1 MSNKNLLS
9 THLLIA
15 ALLSLSFSGCET
27 SRDKMH
33 LKEEPSATQ
42 DVIATSS
49 KSDVID
55 LPIAQPT
62 APRITVWVHGTHFW
76 FNKMFKSMTAQEEG
90 VYLASDLPNDYLYR
104 KLIVNRLC
112 KAAPCEFN
120 HEHFYILSWT
130 GVLSSRARIN
140 AARSLLR
147 DLKKICAAYREK
159 YGAQPAIC
167 LITHS
172 HGGNVA
178 LNLEV
183 VNDPQDPIIIDK
195 LVMLAVPV
203 QVETA
208 QYVKSRYFKK
218 IYSLYSTYDM
228 IQIGDMQRFGYH
240 IDDPQRSSI
249 PLFSGR
255 KFEPCENLL
264 QVKVR
269 FDGVG
274 PFHLSFILSTFVLA
288 LPDILAT
295 LDQVPLPIQNCE
307 PMILRLKRNK
317 IPILFSEAET
327 PRRF

>member
-1 MSNKNLLS
+1 MSNKNLLCV
-9 THLLIA
+9 HLFIV

-27 SRDKMH
+27 TRKDQVRT
-33 LKEEPSATQ
+33 KEESPVTQ
-42 DVIATSS
+42 EILPTSPQTETIEES
-49 KSDVID
+49 SV
-55 LPIAQPT
+55 QPF
-62 APRITVWVHGTHFW
+62 APRIIVWVHGTHFW
-76 FNKMFKSMTAQEEG
+76 FNKMFKSMRAQEEG

-112 KAAPCEFN
+112 KAAPCEFS

-130 GVLSSRARIN
+130 GVLSSRARID
-140 AARSLLR
+140 AARSLVR
-147 DLKKICAAYREK
+147 DLKKLRADYREK
-159 YGAQPAIC
+159 YGAQPEIC

-178 LNLEV
+178 LNIEI
-183 VNDPQDPIIIDK
+183 VNDPEDPIVIDK

-240 IDDPQRSSI
+240 VDDPQRASI

-255 KFEPCENLL
+255 KFAPCENLL

-288 LPDILAT
+288 LPEILAT
-295 LDQVPLPIQNCE
+295 LDRVPFPIQNCD
-307 PMILRLKRNK
+307 PLILRLKRNK
-317 IPILFSEAET
+317 IPILFSET
-327 PRRF
+327 